1 MIVYVKKN
9 HRTPLPLSLIGL
21 MKQVIYFPNVYII
34 LLSKFIGMKTTPKEL
49 KYYHYKK
56 NKKFTL
62 LNKSSRFSLLFKM
75 TFLEKCRNSQKG
87 VRFLS
92 FGMNES
98 H

>member
-1 MIVYVKKN
+1 
-9 HRTPLPLSLIGL
+9 

-75 TFLEKCRNSQKG
+75 TFLEKCRNSK
-87 VRFLS
+87 RSEISFLW
-92 FGMNES
+92 NE
-98 H
+98 